1 MMTGTIDNGYCIDHG
16 LGMLLNMMYR
26 VSYTAPRYDT
36 VLYYLDT
43 PKLCL

>member
-1 MMTGTIDNGYCIDHG
+1 MPILLDCEDDDGDNG